1 MEKLAFFDQT
11 GFILTR
17 SSAVAHLGWGG
28 AVILS
33 QPSPPNIGQPL
44 PKIFWCQQQKIRIV
58 KI

>member
-28 AVILS
+28 GDFITAL
-33 QPSPPNIGQPL
+33 PPNIGQPPPQNIL
-44 PKIFWCQQQKIRIV
+44 VSTAKNTHC
-58 KI
+58 